1 MILLFDIGNTNIVI
15 GLYENNKIIKT
26 FRCVTNSGLTEDDY
40 FHKIDSLIKTSY
52 KEYIVDGAIIS
63 SVVNNLD
70 KVFQRMILKYYN
82 VNAKNVGPGLKSGLK
97 IKLENPK
104 QLGAD
109 LLCDAVGAYEK
120 YNSTCIIIDMG
131 TATKLI
137 VVNKNKEFLGGA
149 ICAGLK
155 GSLDSLITTTS
166 KLSAPT
172 IEVPDKVIEN
182 ETLNCIQSG
191 IVYGHASMIEGMVS
205 RMKQELKDDEVKI
218 ILTGG
223 YANIIKEELNINY
236 IYDEN
241 ILIEGLI
248 NIYNKNLIN

>member
-1 MILLFDIGNTNIVI
+1 MILLIDIGNTNIVI
-15 GLYENNKIIKT
+15 GIYENSIKKT
-26 FRCVTNSGLTEDDY
+26 FRCVTNSLLTEDDY
-40 FHKIDSLIKTSY
+40 FHKIDALIKNIEPNY
-52 KEYIVDGAIIS
+52 QIDGAIIS

-82 VNAKNVGPGLKSGLK
+82 INAKIVGPGLKSGLK

-109 LLCDAVGAYEK
+109 LLCDAVGAYELFK
-120 YNSTCIIIDMG
+120 STSIIIDMG

-137 VVNKNKEFLGGA
+137 VVNKNKEFLGGV

-172 IEVPDKVIEN
+172 IELPQNVIGN
-182 ETLNCIQSG
+182 ETLSCIQSG
-191 IVYGHASMIEGMVS
+191 IIYGHIAMLEGLV
-205 RMKQELKDDEVKI
+205 KKIKKELNEEKVLI

-223 YANIIKEELNINY
+223 YANIIKEKLDLDY

-241 ILIEGLI
+241 LLLEGLI
-248 NIYNKNLIN
+248 NIYFKNNN